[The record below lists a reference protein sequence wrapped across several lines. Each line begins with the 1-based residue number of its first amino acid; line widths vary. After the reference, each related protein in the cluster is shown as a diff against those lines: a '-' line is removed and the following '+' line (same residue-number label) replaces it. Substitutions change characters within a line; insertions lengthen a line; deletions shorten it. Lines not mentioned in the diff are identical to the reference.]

1 MNVKPLKDLVL
12 IEPFEPEK
20 VTRAIFAFGNFSCN
34 VDANVFAPSTA
45 LVHLSSFEI

>member
-20 VTRAIFAFGNFSCN
+20 VTKSGIIIP
-34 VDANVFAPSTA
+34 D
-45 LVHLSSFEI
+45 SSQQQPNQA